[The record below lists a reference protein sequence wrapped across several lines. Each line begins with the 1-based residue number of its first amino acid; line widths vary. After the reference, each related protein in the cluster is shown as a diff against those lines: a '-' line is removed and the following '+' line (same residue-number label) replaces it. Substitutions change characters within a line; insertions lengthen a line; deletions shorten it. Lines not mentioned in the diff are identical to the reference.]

1 MEARVVCPKQSNKRL
16 FVEVVPVHGQNDQN
30 FPQDCSDRK
39 SQAQVKINGIFIEYT
54 YYKIIRLK
62 GKQQIYFIEIFYT
75 LLGTVFFGVWCNCPE
90 D

>member
-39 SQAQVKINGIFIEYT
+39 SQPQVKTNGIFIEYT